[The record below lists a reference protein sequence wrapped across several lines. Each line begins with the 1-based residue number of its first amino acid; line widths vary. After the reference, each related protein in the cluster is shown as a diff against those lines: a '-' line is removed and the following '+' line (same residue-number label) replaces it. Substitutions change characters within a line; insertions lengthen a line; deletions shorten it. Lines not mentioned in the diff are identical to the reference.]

1 MNAAIKH
8 MYRKDEKE
16 QAKIDICKF
25 IDENWERMFR
35 DEYFFSKT
43 LVNLE
48 LN

>member
-1 MNAAIKH
+1 

-16 QAKIDICKF
+16 LAKEDICKF
-25 IDENWERMFR
+25 IDENWKNMFR
-35 DEYFFSKT
+35 DEYHWSKT